1 MKDPKHFAYTKER
14 LFDLNNSLR
23 TKKSE
28 KVDIQLRLDEL
39 ESEIKEVEFENK
51 VIRSVLK
58 PKITITEVTNA
69 AGKRIY
75 IGKYRLYFDPKPQ
88 LVTIYI
94 GKSEVFSGKD
104 DPKLLEEAKSKAL
117 ISNKKRLL
125 KMGVENIFT

>member
-39 ESEIKEVEFENK
+39 DSEIREVEFENK

-58 PKITITEVTNA
+58 PKITITEVTNVV
-69 AGKRIY
+69 GKRVY

-117 ISNKKRLL
+117 ISNKKRIL
-125 KMGVENIFT
+125 KMGIENIFT

>member
-39 ESEIKEVEFENK
+39 DSEIKEVEFENK

-104 DPKLLEEAKSKAL
+104 DPKLLDEAKSKAL